1 MAIRI
6 KRASMVWLAIAAVM
20 FALSFVFTAMVT
32 WVGHEEPFEK
42 ASKPEGRPVQ
52 LVSVFRMTPKG
63 NQPYMTSFVANPR
76 GGVDMIEISV
86 FAEDSPVIL
95 VNNLVNAKSCVMLD
109 RGAPQNEKPRNNDGR
124 LSVQA
129 FHSDITNQR
138 IYRLTPRFGSLDR
151 GIHDIRCK
159 IRSTVKYETF
169 TDRGVELNAYDPF
182 HPLVCARPLAPNAP
196 DCDRELLDGLEP
208 KMLSAFV
215 DLNFS
220 RMRGIENL
228 HYSGGYEDQH
238 AEGRE
243 YDRGLANGRVMFVY
257 WEDVYR
263 QQLRDTL
270 LIVIGTLIG
279 IGVTVLIEGIRP
291 YLESLGEKN
300 GGPPESSPG
309 SPQDKPPEPKQK
321 IELPSF
327 RPTP

>member
-20 FALSFVFTAMVT
+20 FALSFIFTAMVT

-42 ASKPEGRPVQ
+42 ASKHEGRPIQ
-52 LVSVFRMTPKG
+52 LVSVFRITPRG
-63 NQPYMTSFVANPR
+63 NQPYMASFVANPH
-76 GGVDMIEISV
+76 GGVDMIEIGV

-95 VNNLVNAKSCVMLD
+95 LNNLVDAKSCAMLE
-109 RGAPQNEKPRNNDGR
+109 RGAPRDQKPKKNDSR
-124 LSVQA
+124 LTVEP
-129 FHSDITNQR
+129 FHSDMTNQR
-138 IYRLTPRFGSLDR
+138 IFRLTPRFGSLDV
-151 GIHDIRCK
+151 GIYDIRCN

-169 TDRGVELNAYDPF
+169 TDRGVELNAYNPF
-182 HPLVCARPLAPNAP
+182 FDRVCARPLAPNAP
-196 DCDRELLDGLEP
+196 DCDRELLDGLDP
-208 KMLSAFV
+208 RMLSAFV

-220 RMRGIENL
+220 RMRGINNL

-300 GGPPESSPG
+300 GGTPGPPPESPPG
-309 SPQDKPPEPKQK
+309 KPPEPKEK
-321 IELPSF
+321 VDLPSF
-327 RPTP
+327 RPSV